1 MPDDLKGPSWEP
13 EMPFGMHLS
22 FHFRRSVSYS
32 HYNLEPRFPELKGR
46 LKDAAK
52 RAFRA
57 LDTSLDWV
65 TQETTWVLAD
75 EANFG
80 RAMINAIRQQ
90 KQSLVRAGKKSGS
103 LASLVRNVSGR
114 GNAPY

>member
-1 MPDDLKGPSWEP
+1 MPS
-13 EMPFGMHLS
+13 GMHLS
-22 FHFRRSVSYS
+22 FHFRRSVSYC

-57 LDTSLDWV
+57 LDTSLDWT
-65 TQETTWVLAD
+65 TQDTTWLLTD

-90 KQSLVRAGKKSGS
+90 KQTLVRAGKKNGS
-103 LASLVRNVSGR
+103 LASLVCCNVSG
-114 GNAPY
+114 